1 MCGGKA
7 ARTES
12 WYRFIPNESMPEA
25 CIATGNGVCSR
36 L

>member
-7 ARTES
+7 ARTDS
-12 WYRFIPNESMPEA
+12 WRPPIPNESMPGRA
-25 CIATGNGVCSR
+25 YLTGNGVCSR